1 MKPVKSEYPPLTPG
15 TFFHIYNRGNNSDTI
30 FIQERNYAYFMELW
44 WKHTYPVF
52 ETWAYGLLRNHFHVA
67 GYVKDEIPDLTGL
80 TEALSNRDTGADR
93 DAFPSG
99 TRGDLS
105 GLTGD
110 SVNQNSRAD
119 LNVRLSDSRGDQTGL
134 SKPFSNFF
142 NAYARG
148 VNIATGRTGALFE
161 RPFNRIPVTD
171 EKYLMRLIVYIHQNP
186 QKHKFVTDFRD
197 WNYSSYHELIGN
209 MPTRLQRE
217 KVLRLFG
224 SRADFIRIHQEIQPL
239 QDMEDED

>member
-1 MKPVKSEYPPLTPG
+1 MPTDIPPLTSG
-15 TFFHIYNRGNNSDTI
+15 TFFHIYNRGNNGENI

-44 WKHTYPVF
+44 WKHTYSIF

-67 GYVKDEIPDLTGL
+67 GYVKDKDLTGFG
-80 TEALSNRDTGADR
+80 N
-93 DAFPSG
+93 
-99 TRGDLS
+99 LS
-105 GLTGD
+105 GLKDT
-110 SVNQNSRAD
+110 
-119 LNVRLSDSRGDQTGL
+119 

-161 RPFNRIPVTD
+161 RPFKRIPVTD
-171 EKYLMRLIVYIHQNP
+171 EQYLMRLIVYIHQNP

-217 KVLRLFG
+217 KVLQLFG
-224 SRADFIRIHQEIQPL
+224 SREDFIRIHQEIQPL
-239 QDMEDED
+239 QDVEDEE